1 MRRVGVIGVLGLTM
15 VPAVPAMPSPIVV
28 AVSDDVELPGF
39 VDIFCLD
46 CHRGGG
52 AVGDIDLAPLARDA
66 TDPTIDPELLRRVR
80 DRLRARDMPPVD
92 ISLTLE
98 ERLADRPTED
108 EYLTAVAGLGDELRR
123 RSDGAGVPGVVLRRL
138 NRREF
143 ASAIADVFGVGI
155 DADVLPADDVGHG
168 FDHLGEVLSTS
179 PLLVEKILDL
189 AESVARRSIVDADTA
204 IPEVRTIPL
213 GRTRGGSVR
222 GEGAWLPSRGEVAAD
237 VDLPRPGRYRAEF
250 DLAGQQAG
258 DQPVRFA
265 LRLDRA
271 TQREVDVPERPDRPA
286 THAFEFE
293 SDAASV
299 RIGAA
304 FLNDHYAPEHP
315 DPSQRDRNAVVTGIR
330 LAGPLDPG
338 EPTPFQRQIDGWM
351 REGDLRTGTARAA
364 RRLLERCWCRP
375 IPQDEAY
382 RVADRAIAA
391 AQAAD
396 ADPAGGDE
404 AAGRRPR
411 RAAVQQA
418 MVVYAIASPE
428 FLYRI
433 ERARPGA
440 EIAADGTEPIDGHAV
455 AARLGAFLRGG
466 LPDDRLLEAA
476 RRGRLDDVEGIRRE
490 VRRLLRGEAPRS
502 LAERFAVQ
510 WLHVDGVERLQ
521 PDPSRYGDV
530 DSATLADM
538 REETVRAFMD
548 VVEQDRPIT
557 DLFRSSTTWLSPR
570 LARHYGLDP
579 EAIGLDPGPG
589 DAFARVDLADAG
601 VRHADLGVLRHAS
614 VLASTSNPG
623 RTSPVKRGK
632 WVLESLLDSPP
643 PPPPPGVAQLPDA
656 ADPAVEHASLRAMLE
671 AHRADPDCAA
681 CHVRMDAIGFALEPF
696 DGVGRWR
703 TEDDGMPIDA
713 LASFPD
719 GSTADGPLDLRD
731 VLIRD
736 PALRRSFAKH
746 LLVYALGR
754 GPEWRDEPL
763 IDEIAQV
770 LEETP
775 TVAAAVEAIAV
786 SDAFRRRPAV
796 ESDLSR

>member
-1 MRRVGVIGVLGLTM
+1 MIGRGL
-15 VPAVPAMPSPIVV
+15 PIAVAL
-28 AVSDDVELPGF
+28 AVSPVAHGAGTSDDLALPEF

-46 CHRGGG
+46 CHRGAS
-52 AVGDIDLAPLARDA
+52 AVGNVDLSSLAASPD
-66 TDPTIDPELLRRVR
+66 DPALDPDLLRRVR
-80 DRLRARDMPPVD
+80 DRLRARDMPPIDV
-92 ISLTLE
+92 SLTLE
-98 ERLADRPTED
+98 ERIADRPTEN
-108 EYLTAVAGLGDELRR
+108 EYRTAVDSLGLELARR
-123 RSDGAGVPGVVLRRL
+123 ADGAGVPGVVLRRL

-143 ASAIADVFGVGI
+143 AAAIDGVFGVAI
-155 DADVLPADDVGHG
+155 DPAVLPADDIGHG

-189 AESVARRSIVDADTA
+189 AESIARRAIIDASTA
-204 IPEVRTIPL
+204 IPEVRSIPL
-213 GRTRGGSVR
+213 DRTRGGAVR
-222 GEGAWLPSRGEVAAD
+222 GGGAWLASRGEVAAD
-237 VDLPRPGRYRAEF
+237 VELPRPGRYRAEF
-250 DLAGQQAG
+250 DLGGQQAG
-258 DQPVRFA
+258 SEPVRFA

-271 TQREVDVPERPDRPA
+271 TQTEVAVPETPGAPA
-286 THAFEFE
+286 THVFEFE
-293 SDAASV
+293 SDRSAV

-304 FLNDHYAPEHP
+304 FLNDYYAPENP
-315 DPSQRDRNAVVTGIR
+315 DPSQRDRNAVVTAIR

-338 EPTPFQRQIDGWM
+338 EPTPIQRQLDGWM

-364 RRLLERCWCRP
+364 RRLLEQCWCRP

-382 RVADRAIAA
+382 RVADLVIDAARAS
-391 AQAAD
+391 D
-396 ADPAGGDE
+396 SEDGAGGR
-404 AAGRRPR
+404 ASRPR
-411 RAAVQQA
+411 TAAVQQA
-418 MVVYAIASPE
+418 LVVYAIASPE

-466 LPDDRLLEAA
+466 LPDERLLEAA

-490 VRRLLRGEAPRS
+490 VRRLLRGDAPRS
-502 LAERFAVQ
+502 LGERFAVQ
-510 WLHVDGVERLQ
+510 WLHVDGVERLE
-521 PDPSRYGDV
+521 PDPSRYGEV
-530 DSATLADM
+530 DAATLADM
-538 REETVRAFMD
+538 REETIRAFAEI
-548 VVEQDRPIT
+548 VEEDRPIT
-557 DLFRSSTTWLSPR
+557 DLFQSSTTWLSPR
-570 LARHYGLDP
+570 LARHYGLDADSIDF
-579 EAIGLDPGPG
+579 ESRAVDG
-589 DAFARVDLADAG
+589 FAKVDLADLG
-601 VRHADLGVLRHAS
+601 VAHADLGVLRHAS

-643 PPPPPGVAQLPDA
+643 PPPPPGVAQLPDK
-656 ADPAVEHASLRAMLE
+656 ADPTAEHASLRAMLE

-703 TEDDGMPIDA
+703 QDDDGTPIDA
-713 LASFPD
+713 LATFPD
-719 GSTADGPLDLRD
+719 GSTADGPLDLRE
-731 VLIRD
+731 VLVRD

-770 LEETP
+770 LETTP
-775 TVAAAVEAIAV
+775 TVAAAVEAIAI
-786 SDAFRRRPAV
+786 SDAFRRRPAM